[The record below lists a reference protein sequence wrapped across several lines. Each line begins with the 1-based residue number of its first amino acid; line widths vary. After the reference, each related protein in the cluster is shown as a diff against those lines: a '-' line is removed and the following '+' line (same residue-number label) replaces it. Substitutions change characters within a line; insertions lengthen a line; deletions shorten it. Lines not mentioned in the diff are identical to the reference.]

1 MMRIPNGLSPVVPV
15 LLIAL
20 AVLLAGCAGPRY
32 ATEVRYIPPASEAGQ
47 ACLKGCQI
55 DMQACQADCQS
66 RRQSCIA
73 NIEPR
78 VDVAFEQALRQY
90 EAERRVYM
98 RERQFY
104 RLDRTLSFGFYH
116 HPFYYGYPDPF
127 WYTDRYFD
135 DPPVPPAAPSR
146 AAIRERLVDEECN
159 IDCGCQPA
167 FDQCYVGCG
176 GQVER
181 RVVCIENCDG
191 EAPVSRIPATPASP
205 QGGD

>member
-1 MMRIPNGLSPVVPV
+1 MNRLNEFGSVGAGFLVAV
-15 LLIAL
+15 

-32 ATEVRYIPPASEAGQ
+32 ATEVRYLPPGSEAGQ
-47 ACLKGCQI
+47 ACLKGCHVE
-55 DMQACQADCQS
+55 MQACQADCQS

-73 NIEPR
+73 NIEPT
-78 VDVAFEQALRQY
+78 VDAAFDQALRQY

-104 RLDRTLSFGFYH
+104 QLDRTLSFGFYR

-146 AAIRERLVDEECN
+146 AAIRERLIDEQCR
-159 IDCGCQPA
+159 IDCGCQSA
-167 FDQCYVGCG
+167 FDRCYLGCG
-176 GQVER
+176 GQIER

-191 EAPVSRIPATPASP
+191 EAPASRIPSTPASGA
-205 QGGD
+205 GGE